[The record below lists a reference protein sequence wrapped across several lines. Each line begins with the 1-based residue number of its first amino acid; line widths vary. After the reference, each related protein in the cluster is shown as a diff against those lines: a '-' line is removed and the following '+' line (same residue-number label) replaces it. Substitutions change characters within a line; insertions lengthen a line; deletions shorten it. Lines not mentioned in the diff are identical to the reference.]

1 MSDMDNC
8 GLTKDDFV
16 KYVDQ
21 IKEQAILAI
30 EKRDKVIAQKDK
42 EIEELR
48 VKLEEEQRTI
58 KNLLV
63 EINNETKKINNIG
76 KEQEMIKRLIEF
88 LTGLVEN
95 KNNEKLQELEKKL
108 DETQTSLT
116 NERTSFSKQIEALTM
131 TKEQLEQENEENA
144 KKVEKLNQKI
154 NELNEHLTQ
163 EQEKCRQSEAEKEQ
177 VTNELNKLKEDM
189 HYELYEQYCA
199 LSEDFRNRCISI
211 DFSDLYCFVKTSSQ
225 DGILKTL
232 YEFIKE
238 DVRLGKPEV
247 GSLMNF
253 FDALFEVQAKKGE
266 FMRFGVGIGD
276 EYTDREMIKIGGGP
290 VQGKV
295 KKVIFRGYKRVV
307 GNESGKSLVEVE

>member
-1 MSDMDNC
+1 MSDMDC
-8 GLTKDDFV
+8 GLIKDEFV
-16 KYVDQ
+16 GYVEQ
-21 IKEQAILAI
+21 IKKQAILAI
-30 EKRDKVIAQKDK
+30 EKREKVIVEKDQEIK
-42 EIEELR
+42 ELKKELEREQDRTENLLGAINSKTDAIKNIYEEQGKTKELMGLLKDLVQSKNDEER
-48 VKLEEEQRTI
+48 EKLKTQLEETQAS
-58 KNLLV
+58 
-63 EINNETKKINNIG
+63 
-76 KEQEMIKRLIEF
+76 LI
-88 LTGLVEN
+88 
-95 KNNEKLQELEKKL
+95 
-108 DETQTSLT
+108 S
-116 NERTSFSKQIEALTM
+116 ERTSLSKQIEALT
-131 TKEQLEQENEENA
+131 TAKEQLEQENEENA
-144 KKVEKLNQKI
+144 KKVEELNKKI
-154 NELNEHLTQ
+154 EELNEHLTQ
-163 EQEKCRQSEAEKEQ
+163 EQEKCGQSEVEKEQ

-225 DGILKTL
+225 DGVLKTL
-232 YEFIKE
+232 YEFIK
-238 DVRLGKPEV
+238 DDARLGKPEV

-295 KKVIFRGYKRVV
+295 KKVIFRGYRRVV

>member
-1 MSDMDNC
+1 MSDMDC
-8 GLTKDDFV
+8 GLIKDEFEG
-16 KYVDQ
+16 YVEQ
-21 IKEQAILAI
+21 IKKQAILAI
-30 EKRDKVIAQKDK
+30 EKREGVIAKKDQ
-42 EIEELR
+42 EIK
-48 VKLEEEQRTI
+48 KLEEELKTGKNLTENLLEAINGKTDAI
-58 KNLLV
+58 KNIYEEQGKIKELMGLL
-63 EINNETKKINNIG
+63 KD
-76 KEQEMIKRLIEF
+76 
-88 LTGLVEN
+88 LVQN
-95 KNNEKLQELEKKL
+95 KNDEEREKLKTQLER
-108 DETQTSLT
+108 TQASLT
-116 NERTSFSKQIEALTM
+116 SERTSFSKQIEALTM

-232 YEFIKE
+232 YEFIK
-238 DVRLGKPEV
+238 DDARLGKPEV

-266 FMRFGVGIGD
+266 FERFGVGIGD